1 MVEFKKLDASLS
13 GDVVKETVIENRANR
28 YKFTLKH
35 ESGLELEVSMDFVN
49 ATTKHPSLANADGT
63 PRVAR
68 FPQVEIEMD
77 HVQAKSTGPVQ
88 GAYTKPTETG
98 LLGDDATQ
106 DTFLKG
112 LKEPSM
118 GGAPTTHALEDVR
131 NPKIYQDASYV
142 QMQGATTSLR
152 TALFPEGVL
161 PARQKSAQAL
171 EQMGLIAAVA
181 TKVEVNFPYDSKN
194 VQRIEVNAQTPN
206 TFRISGALGTGKPTN
221 VQLYVDNFPLSLAL
235 DGNETAEQT
244 ADKIAKLLNPCVLL
258 KPVVSE
264 SAGVFQVALV
274 AR

>member
-1 MVEFKKLDASLS
+1 
-13 GDVVKETVIENRANR
+13 
-28 YKFTLKH
+28 
-35 ESGLELEVSMDFVN
+35 
-49 ATTKHPSLANADGT
+49 
-63 PRVAR
+63 
-68 FPQVEIEMD
+68 
-77 HVQAKSTGPVQ
+77 
-88 GAYTKPTETG
+88 
-98 LLGDDATQ
+98 
-106 DTFLKG
+106 
-112 LKEPSM
+112 
-118 GGAPTTHALEDVR
+118 VR